1 MFITLQELELRT
13 VRFAVDVPAGEIE
26 YLNQLQQ
33 ATPLHAE
40 GSAEL
45 VSNTLGEIRIRGVL
59 SVTMAAPCDRCLE
72 AATFPVEKRFDLDYH
87 PADEITGGGEDEIEE
102 VETEVAYYEGDRL
115 DLNEVLREVVLLA
128 LPMQL
133 VCSETC
139 KGICPSCGL
148 NRNQQS
154 CDCQE
159 RTVDDRWNQLR
170 NLRVELGP
178 RN

>member
-13 VRFAVDVPAGEIE
+13 VRFSVDVPAGEIE
-26 YLNQLQQ
+26 YVNQLQQ

-45 VSNTLGEIRIRGVL
+45 VNNTLGQIRIRGAL
-59 SVTMAAPCDRCLE
+59 SVTMTAPCDRCLE
-72 AATFPVEKRFDLDYH
+72 AATFGVEKRFDLDYH
-87 PADEITGGGEDEIEE
+87 PADEIAGGGEDEIEE

-115 DLNEVLREVVLLA
+115 DLDEVLREVVLLA

-133 VCSETC
+133 VCSDTC

-159 RTVDDRWNQLR
+159 RTIDDRWNQLR

>member
-13 VRFAVDVPAGEIE
+13 VRFSVHVPAGEIE
-26 YLNQLQQ
+26 YVNQLQQ

-45 VSNTLGEIRIRGVL
+45 VSNTLGEIRIRGAL

-72 AATFPVEKRFDLDYH
+72 AAAFPLEKRFDLDYH
-87 PADEITGGGEDEIEE
+87 PADEIAGGGEDEIEE
-102 VETEVAYYEGDRL
+102 VETEVAYYDGDRL